1 MTPEGAEVSGFLRPQ
16 AERVLG
22 ARGAAPRRL
31 HSTHQRRLPRH
42 TTPTEGTFSNVKH
55 PAEAILLKRSY
66 VKQSWE
72 SRECLRGV

>member
-22 ARGAAPRRL
+22 ARGAARGVCIPRSSAVCDVTLHRL
-31 HSTHQRRLPRH
+31 
-42 TTPTEGTFSNVKH
+42 EGTFSNVKH